1 MTTNPVRV
9 RRGWVAL
16 LALLA
21 SLVLVGCGSG
31 SADTAQA
38 PAAPPAAAVQRSV
51 ERSIPTWVDLPSI
64 EAHSSLVQLGLNADR
79 TIQVPP
85 TDQPLQAG
93 WYQYSPAPGQV
104 GPAVILGHID
114 GNHQKGIFWR
124 LHEMKTGDT
133 VQVGRED
140 GGTLN
145 FTVTK
150 VDQVAKSS
158 FPTEAVYGDTPEPQ
172 LRLITCGGA
181 YDAANHNY
189 LDNIIVYAK
198 LAA

>member
-1 MTTNPVRV
+1 MSGTPL
-9 RRGWVAL
+9 RRWAALL
-16 LALLA
+16 LALAAAL
-21 SLVLVGCGSG
+21 LLGGCGAGPASTAPQPAPTAPVT
-31 SADTAQA
+31 AD
-38 PAAPPAAAVQRSV
+38 PGPVL
-51 ERSIPTWVDLPSI
+51 PTWVELPSI
-64 EAHSSLVQLGLNADR
+64 GARSSLVQLGLNPDR
-79 TIQVPP
+79 TVEVPP
-85 TDQPLQAG
+85 VDQPLQAG
-93 WYQYSPAPGQV
+93 WYRYSPPPGQT

-124 LHEMKTGDT
+124 LHEVKTGDQ
-133 VQVGRED
+133 VKVGRAD
-140 GGTLN
+140 GSTLA

-158 FPTEAVYGDTPEPQ
+158 FPTEAVYGDTAEPE

-189 LDNIIVYAK
+189 LDNVIVYAR